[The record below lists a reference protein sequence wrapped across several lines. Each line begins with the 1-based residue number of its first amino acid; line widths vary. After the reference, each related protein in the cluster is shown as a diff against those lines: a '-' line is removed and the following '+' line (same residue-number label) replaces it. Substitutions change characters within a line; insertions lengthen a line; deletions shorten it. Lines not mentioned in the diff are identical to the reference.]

1 MDIVLLILGFIM
13 MLVGIAGSFLPVL
26 PGPPISWLGLLLL
39 YLTQAVPNDWILLVA
54 TFAIAFVV
62 VVLDYIIPAVG
73 TKKFGGTKA
82 GVVGTTIGLLV
93 AIFFPILGFL
103 GIIVW
108 PFLGALIGE
117 LMNRANGKTAL
128 RAAFGSFMGF
138 LTGTFVKFVVTM
150 VYLGLFILKAWE
162 YKEEFFPFFNGK

>member
-1 MDIVLLILGFIM
+1 
-13 MLVGIAGSFLPVL
+13 
-26 PGPPISWLGLLLL
+26 
-39 YLTQAVPNDWILLVA
+39 
-54 TFAIAFVV
+54 
-62 VVLDYIIPAVG
+62 
-73 TKKFGGTKA
+73 
-82 GVVGTTIGLLV
+82 V